1 MTTPNLGP
9 SGFSVD
15 EEDRVREFLA
25 RHGGPGSDEERRG
38 DLDYGSRRWSEV
50 YAADG
55 YTLRCEWSKVGSEVQ
70 MKFIE
75 IAPESTR

>member
-1 MTTPNLGP
+1 MTTSDLGP
-9 SGFSVD
+9 SAFSLD
-15 EEDRVREFLA
+15 QEERVRDFLG
-25 RHGGPGSDEERRG
+25 RHGGPASNEGRRG

-55 YTLRCEWSKVGSEVQ
+55 YTLRCEWAKVGSEVH

-75 IAPESTR
+75 IAPESTP